1 MELTQEQLEKASKNF
16 LYRKQYYSEYHKIH
30 REKINQRQLK
40 YLKKVYED
48 PDKLKHMKE
57 RQKKYYQEVVKPKR
71 EALKELK
78 RNNELATSIS

>member
-57 RQKKYYQEVVKPKR
+57 RQKKILSRSGQTKKR
-71 EALKELK
+71 SPQRIK
-78 RNNELATSIS
+78 T